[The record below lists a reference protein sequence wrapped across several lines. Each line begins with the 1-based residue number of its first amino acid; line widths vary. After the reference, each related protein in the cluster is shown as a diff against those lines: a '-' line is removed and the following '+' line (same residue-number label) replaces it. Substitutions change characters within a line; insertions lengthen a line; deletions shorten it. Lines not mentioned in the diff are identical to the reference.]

1 MAMVPTGAG
10 LFPANPPSPAGRRD
24 DGSGSGRGGENRLL
38 IPLFCA
44 SALLFFVTYEL
55 FGLAVAGAVVALF
68 VVFALA
74 AHRVR
79 FSRAFPFLHLSGPD
93 ASSSSS
99 SGGGGRGG
107 ALFRPG
113 ASSGMDAAAISALPA
128 VFGYKRDHPAT
139 GWAQC
144 AICLGLVRVGEAVR
158 RLPACGH
165 LFHAGCIDKWL
176 RAHATCPLCRSAVA
190 AAATEL
196 PV

>member
-10 LFPANPPSPAGRRD
+10 LFPANPPSPVGRRD
-24 DGSGSGRGGENRLL
+24 DSSGGGGENRLL

-55 FGLAVAGAVVALF
+55 FGLAAAGGVVALF

-79 FSRAFPFLHLSGPD
+79 FSRAFPFLHLSSPD
-93 ASSSSS
+93 ASSSSGS
-99 SGGGGRGG
+99 SGG

-113 ASSGMDAAAISALPA
+113 ASGMDAAAISALPA
-128 VFGYKRDHPAT
+128 AFGYKRDHPAT

-144 AICLGLVRVGEAVR
+144 AICLGLVRAGEAVR

-176 RAHATCPLCRSAVA
+176 GAHATCPLCRAAVA
-190 AAATEL
+190 VAGAAATEL